1 MEQEQTVEEL
11 REALTKLNED
21 YRLAQEQL
29 ERNNEDIKLKDERI
43 NELQTLNQK
52 LFLRVSTDMSVPA
65 PSLSADDIRQDI
77 IKTFKIKER
86 K

>member
-29 ERNNEDIKLKDERI
+29 EKNSEDIKLKDARI

-52 LFLRVSTDMSVPA
+52 LFLRVSTDMSAPA
-65 PSLSADDIRQDI
+65 PSPSADDIRQDI

>member
-21 YRLAQEQL
+21 YKLAQEQL
-29 ERNNEDIKLKDERI
+29 ERNSKDIKLKDERI

-52 LFLRVSTDMSVPA
+52 LFLRVSTDMSAPA
-65 PSLSADDIRQDI
+65 PSPSVDDIRQDI

>member
-29 ERNNEDIKLKDERI
+29 EKNSEDIKLKDERI

-52 LFLRVSTDMSVPA
+52 LFLRVSTDMSAPA
-65 PSLSADDIRQDI
+65 PSPSADDIRQDI

>member
-29 ERNNEDIKLKDERI
+29 ERNSEDIKLKDERI

-52 LFLRVSTDMSVPA
+52 LFLRVSTDMSAPA
-65 PSLSADDIRQDI
+65 PSPSADDIRQDI

>member
-21 YRLAQEQL
+21 YKLVQEQL
-29 ERNNEDIKLKDERI
+29 ERNSEDIKLKDERI

-52 LFLRVSTDMSVPA
+52 LFLRVSTDMSAPA
-65 PSLSADDIRQDI
+65 PSPSADDIRQDI

>member
-52 LFLRVSTDMSVPA
+52 LFLRVSTDMSAPA
-65 PSLSADDIRQDI
+65 PSPSADDIRQDI

>member
-21 YRLAQEQL
+21 YKLAQEQL
-29 ERNNEDIKLKDERI
+29 ERNSEDIKLKDERI

-52 LFLRVSTDMSVPA
+52 LFLRVSTDMSAPA
-65 PSLSADDIRQDI
+65 PSPSADDIRQDI

>member
-21 YRLAQEQL
+21 YKLAQEQL
-29 ERNNEDIKLKDERI
+29 ERNCEDIKLKDERI

-52 LFLRVSTDMSVPA
+52 LFLRVSTDMSATA
-65 PSLSADDIRQDI
+65 PSPSADDIRQDI